1 MFGGGLKGPALPQ
14 AIRAYVTPDNT
25 LRQLRELR
33 RFVPAFEH
41 VQLIRVWSGIEGYT
55 ADTMPVLGAS
65 ASTVGLHYAFGFS
78 GEGFALGPGVGDVM
92 AELIATGATTT
103 PIEPF
108 SIGRFAQKVA
118 LPA

>member
-1 MFGGGLKGPALPQ
+1 MTNLAATIDAPRTDHEALV
-14 AIRAYVTPDNT
+14 ALDRAHLVHPVASW
-25 LRQLRELR
+25 RQ
-33 RFVPAFEH
+33 H

-55 ADTMPVLGAS
+55 GDAVPVLGPS
-65 ASTVGLHYAFGFS
+65 ATTAGLHYAFGFN
-78 GEGFALGPGVGDVM
+78 GEGFAIGPGVGEVM

-108 SIGRFAQKVA
+108 SIARFAQKVA